1 MTSINTDK
9 YENIISF
16 WYNES
21 FLDKMEKDCFW
32 RCWSWN
38 TEFGD
43 ILMGQTT
50 LTTKY
55 WLMDWVRKVLYPLAF
70 LIINKYLKT

>member
-43 ILMGQTT
+43 ILMG
-50 LTTKY
+50 
-55 WLMDWVRKVLYPLAF
+55 WVRKALYPLAF
-70 LIINKYLKT
+70 SIINKHLKT